1 MSASDLKTNAV
12 RLLRELTEAH
22 GVPGAEDAVRRI
34 FLRELQ
40 GCGTVQTDRLGSAAV
55 EFPAA
60 GGSAAAP
67 APPRVLVAGHFDEVG
82 FAVQQITARGFLKLV
97 PLGGW
102 WTHTL
107 VAQRV
112 RILTRS
118 GQEVLGV
125 IGSTPPHFLGE
136 SAKDKVLPL
145 EALSVDVGAASR
157 AEAEALG
164 IALGDAV
171 APDSAFTALA
181 GGGRFVAKA
190 FDNRCGVAAA
200 IQTLQLL
207 QQEALPCQLIAAG
220 SVQEEVG
227 CRGSVTLAALTRPD
241 VALVMEGTPADD
253 TPGMPL
259 EESQG
264 ALGSGVQIRVLDPT
278 ALMNR
283 RLVDL
288 VLDTARATGIPHQTA
303 VRRSGGT
310 DARSYQFHQT
320 GVPCIVLAPPA
331 RYIHSHNSIL
341 HLEDYLDTVRLTAAI
356 VRRLDA
362 ATVAGL
368 TNWT

>member
-1 MSASDLKTNAV
+1 MSQPDPKTDAV

-34 FLRELQ
+34 FLRELA
-40 GCGTVQTDRLGSAAV
+40 GHGTVHTDRLGSAAV
-55 EFPAA
+55 EREDS
-60 GGSAAAP
+60 G
-67 APPRVLVAGHFDEVG
+67 PRVLVAGHFDEVG
-82 FAVQQITARGFLKLV
+82 FAVQHITAKGFLKLV
-97 PLGGW
+97 ALGGW

-112 RILTRS
+112 RILTKS

-145 EALSVDVGAASR
+145 EQLYVDIGASSR
-157 AEAEALG
+157 TEVESLG
-164 IALGDAV
+164 ISLGDAV

-181 GGGRFVAKA
+181 GGERFVAKA

-200 IQTLQLL
+200 VQTMQLL
-207 QQEALPCQLIAAG
+207 KNESLPCQLIAAG

-227 CRGSVTLAALTRPD
+227 CRGAVTLGHLTRPD

-253 TPGMPL
+253 TPGMPS

-288 VLDTARATGIPHQTA
+288 VLDTAKAEGIPHQLA

-310 DARSYQFHQT
+310 DAKSFQFHES
-320 GVPCIVLAPPA
+320 GVPCIVLGTPA
-331 RYIHSHNSIL
+331 RYIHSHNSLL
-341 HLEDYLDTVRLTAAI
+341 HLEDYLSAVRLTAAV
-356 VRRLDA
+356 VRRLDT

-368 TNWT
+368 TRWI

>member
-1 MSASDLKTNAV
+1 MSKIDLKTEAV

-22 GVPGAEDAVRRI
+22 GVSGAEDAVRRL

-40 GCGTVQTDRLGSAAV
+40 GCGTVETDRLGSAAV
-55 EFPAA
+55 VRA
-60 GGSAAAP
+60 GQG
-67 APPRVLVAGHFDEVG
+67 PRVVVAGHFDEVG
-82 FAVQQITARGFLKLV
+82 FAVQHITAKGFLKLV
-97 PLGGW
+97 ALGGW

-112 RILTRS
+112 RILTGS
-118 GQEVLGV
+118 GVEILGV

-136 SAKDKVLPL
+136 GTRDKVLPL
-145 EALSVDVGAASR
+145 DQLYVDVGARSR
-157 AEAEALG
+157 AEVEALG

-171 APDSAFTALA
+171 APDSAFTAMA
-181 GGGRFVAKA
+181 GGERYLAKA

-200 IQTLQLL
+200 IQTMRLL
-207 QQEALPCQLIAAG
+207 QEEVLPCELIAAG
-220 SVQEEVG
+220 TVQEEVG
-227 CRGSVTLAALTRPD
+227 CRGAVTLAALTEPE

-253 TPGMPL
+253 TPGMPM

-283 RLVDL
+283 RLVAL
-288 VLDTARATGIPHQTA
+288 VVATARAEGIPHQVA

-310 DARSYQFHQT
+310 DAKSFQFHAR

-331 RYIHSHNSIL
+331 RYIHSHNSVL
-341 HLEDYLDTVRLTAAI
+341 HLEDYLNTVRLTAAV

-368 TNWT
+368 TDWQATEK

>member
-1 MSASDLKTNAV
+1 MSQPDPKTAAV

-22 GVPGAEDAVRRI
+22 GVSGTEDAVRRI
-34 FLRELQ
+34 FLRELA
-40 GCGTVQTDRLGSAAV
+40 GHGTVETDRLGSAAV
-55 EFPAA
+55 ERDDS
-60 GGSAAAP
+60 G
-67 APPRVLVAGHFDEVG
+67 PRVLVAGHFDEVG
-82 FAVQQITARGFLKLV
+82 FAVQHITSKGFLKLV
-97 PLGGW
+97 ALGGW

-112 RILTRS
+112 RILTKS
-118 GQEVLGV
+118 GQEFLGV

-145 EALSVDVGAASR
+145 EQLYVDVGASSR
-157 AEAEALG
+157 TEVESLG

-181 GGGRFVAKA
+181 GGERFLAKA

-200 IQTLQLL
+200 VQTMQLL
-207 QQEALPCQLIAAG
+207 KNESLPCQLIAAG

-227 CRGSVTLAALTRPD
+227 CRGAVTLGHLTRPD

-253 TPGMPL
+253 TPGMPS

-288 VLDTARATGIPHQTA
+288 VLDTAKTEGIPHQLA

-310 DARSYQFHQT
+310 DAKSFQFHES
-320 GVPCIVLAPPA
+320 GVPCIVLGTPA
-331 RYIHSHNSIL
+331 RYIHSHNSLL
-341 HLEDYLDTVRLTAAI
+341 HLEDYLSAVRLTAAV

-362 ATVAGL
+362 VTVAGL
-368 TNWT
+368 TQWI

>member
-1 MSASDLKTNAV
+1 MSQPDPKTDAV

-34 FLRELQ
+34 FLRELA
-40 GCGTVQTDRLGSAAV
+40 GHGTVHTDRLGSAAV
-55 EFPAA
+55 ERV
-60 GGSAAAP
+60 GDG
-67 APPRVLVAGHFDEVG
+67 PRVLVAGHFDEVG
-82 FAVQQITARGFLKLV
+82 FAVQHITAKGFLKLV
-97 PLGGW
+97 ALGGW

-112 RILTRS
+112 RILTKS

-125 IGSTPPHFLGE
+125 IGSTPPHFLGD

-145 EALSVDVGAASR
+145 EQLYVDVGAGSR

-181 GGGRFVAKA
+181 GGERFLAKA

-200 IQTLQLL
+200 VQTMQLL
-207 QQEALPCQLIAAG
+207 KNESLPCQLIAAG

-227 CRGSVTLAALTRPD
+227 CRGAVTLGHLTRPD

-253 TPGMPL
+253 TPGMTS

-288 VLDTARATGIPHQTA
+288 VLDTAKTEGIPHQLA

-310 DARSYQFHQT
+310 DAKSFQFHEN
-320 GVPCIVLAPPA
+320 GVPCIVLGTPA
-331 RYIHSHNSIL
+331 RYIHSHNSLL
-341 HLEDYLDTVRLTAAI
+341 HLEDYLSAVRLTAAV

-368 TNWT
+368 TQWI

>member
-1 MSASDLKTNAV
+1 MSQPDPKTDAV

-34 FLRELQ
+34 FLRELA
-40 GCGTVQTDRLGSAAV
+40 GHGTVHTDRLGSAAV
-55 EFPAA
+55 EREDS
-60 GGSAAAP
+60 G
-67 APPRVLVAGHFDEVG
+67 PRVLVAGHFDEVG
-82 FAVQQITARGFLKLV
+82 FAVQHITAKGFLKLV
-97 PLGGW
+97 ALGGW

-112 RILTRS
+112 RILTKS

-145 EALSVDVGAASR
+145 EQLYVDIGAGSR
-157 AEAEALG
+157 TEVEALG
-164 IALGDAV
+164 ISLGDAV

-181 GGGRFVAKA
+181 GGERFVAKA

-200 IQTLQLL
+200 VQTMQLL
-207 QQEALPCQLIAAG
+207 KNESLPCQLIAAG

-227 CRGSVTLAALTRPD
+227 CRGAVTLGHLTRPD

-253 TPGMPL
+253 TPGMPS

-288 VLDTARATGIPHQTA
+288 VLDTAKAEGIPHQLA

-310 DARSYQFHQT
+310 DAKSFQFHES
-320 GVPCIVLAPPA
+320 GVPCIVLGTPA
-331 RYIHSHNSIL
+331 RYIHSHNSLL
-341 HLEDYLDTVRLTAAI
+341 HLEDYLSAVRLTAAV
-356 VRRLDA
+356 VRRLDT

-368 TNWT
+368 TRWI